1 MDLSELVIEAGK
13 RDEESEFLALMRE
26 HHYLGAPHKIGES
39 AFYAAIMVVCAL
51 QDLDN
56 RPIDRCLPDL
66 LLGDS

>member
-1 MDLSELVIEAGK
+1 MSELVIEAVK

-51 QDLDN
+51 QLDN